1 MGGRPRL
8 IILKVDSFT
17 IRLEEAK
24 STVEDVGV
32 DKLSDQVIDLLH
44 GYFLLCVFA
53 EELWVGVFKYHFDFH
68 ANGQNNHRHVES
80 HKYAFA
86 CILSL

>member
-1 MGGRPRL
+1 MSGRPCL

-44 GYFLLCVFA
+44 GNFLLCVFA
-53 EELWVGVFKYHFDFH
+53 KELRV
-68 ANGQNNHRHVES
+68 
-80 HKYAFA
+80 
-86 CILSL
+86 